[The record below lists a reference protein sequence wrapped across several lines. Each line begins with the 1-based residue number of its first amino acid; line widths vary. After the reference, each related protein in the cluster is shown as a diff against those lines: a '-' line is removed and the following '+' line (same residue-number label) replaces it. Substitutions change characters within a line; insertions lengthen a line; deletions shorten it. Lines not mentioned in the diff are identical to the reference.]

1 MTKLSQKSP
10 KASSKIFLLAVVS
23 LFLGSSLMQ
32 LVYAESDAKAGCD
45 VCAKET
51 PILRPPPPPERRPC
65 PTCALP

>member
-1 MTKLSQKSP
+1 MTKLLRKNMKLSAKMVL
-10 KASSKIFLLAVVS
+10 IFAVPI
-23 LFLGSSLMQ
+23 LLGSSLTQ
-32 LVYAESDAKAGCD
+32 FAYAESDAKAGCD